1 MNMLEDSASYL
12 DGTIYNIEAKVTNFD
27 QNESLIQMMIANA
40 ANTTNNM
47 LLGTISQSQPSVN
60 SNGSSQMGQ

>member
-27 QNESLIQMMIANA
+27 SNESLIQMMINNA

-47 LLGTISQSQPSVN
+47 LLGTIS
-60 SNGSSQMGQ
+60 

>member
-27 QNESLIQMMIANA
+27 SNEGLIQMMIANA
-40 ANTTNNM
+40 TTNNM
-47 LLGTISQSQPSVN
+47 LLGTIS
-60 SNGSSQMGQ
+60 